1 MATTTHRKI
10 SRKELRQ
17 PDEFVSVVDHAGRF
31 LAENLSRVIIAAV
44 AAIAIIATAFSI
56 RFYEQHQARM
66 ASEDFYQAMRALERK
81 DYKAAEQGFSALAE
95 SRRGSSIGRLADLY
109 LATAYMDENQPAK
122 ARDVIEIF
130 LQGRGQ
136 PLFRQ
141 IALTELG
148 VANEDLGDYRKAH
161 DAYLRAAM
169 IDGPRKQA
177 AEFGV
182 ARTLARQG
190 QKAEAIAA
198 YQQYLKENPLS
209 EERDSAIE
217 ALADLGVAPAAN
229 SAPARTIE
237 VPPIGAAPA
246 VKVQA
251 PTNAAAQPPAPARPA
266 ANPPTASGQ
275 SATLGAQAGA
285 NQKQK

>member
-1 MATTTHRKI
+1 
-10 SRKELRQ
+10 
-17 PDEFVSVVDHAGRF
+17 
-31 LAENLSRVIIAAV
+31 
-44 AAIAIIATAFSI
+44 
-56 RFYEQHQARM
+56 
-66 ASEDFYQAMRALERK
+66 
-81 DYKAAEQGFSALAE
+81 
-95 SRRGSSIGRLADLY
+95 LY

-122 ARDVIEIF
+122 ARDVLETF

-141 IALTELG
+141 MALTQLG

-198 YQQYLKENPLS
+198 YKQYLKENPFS
-209 EERDSAIE
+209 QERDSAIE
-217 ALADLGVAPAAN
+217 ALADLGAAPAAD
-229 SAPARTIE
+229 SAPVRTIE
-237 VPPIGAAPA
+237 IPPIGAAPA
-246 VKVQA
+246 VK
-251 PTNAAAQPPAPARPA
+251 AQTPASAPAA
-266 ANPPTASGQ
+266 ANPQSSAAASHPSANPPPASGQ
-275 SATLGAQAGA
+275 SASSSAQAGA
-285 NQKQK
+285 NQQQK